1 MRMARSP
8 FTITP
13 FFPTSSRQ
21 FGRGGIT
28 VFRGSPIPHVQYGR
42 GFGSLFKSMGRM
54 VTPLIGKAVRYAGKT
69 GLETGIG
76 LLSDVL
82 SGENVKTQ
90 KRCLGG
96 SEKKKKART
105 LYYYYYYYEHWKKKK
120 KKRKKAEGWTH
131 CGSPT
136 ETTPDRR
143 YFWIKQRHE
152 GPVIHSHPRCDR
164 VKIVFF
170 CCSHGI
176 RTTPETLRLDPRGEL
191 GFGTVSNPSHRH
203 VDFKCKMAT
212 LLPRIKNPTWQ
223 SHRIQH

>member
-28 VFRGSPIPHVQYGR
+28 VFRGSPIPHVQYWR

-82 SGENVKTQ
+82 GGENVKTAA
-90 KRCLGG
+90 KRRA
-96 SEKKKKART
+96 SEVFQQTKKDALEEVKRRRRQGPSTTTTTTSTGKR
-105 LYYYYYYYEHWKKKK
+105 
-120 KKRKKAEGWTH
+120 KRKKGKKQKGGRIAVRRRRRR
-131 CGSPT
+131 PT
-136 ETTPDRR
+136 TD
-143 YFWIKQRHE
+143 I
-152 GPVIHSHPRCDR
+152 
-164 VKIVFF
+164 
-170 CCSHGI
+170 
-176 RTTPETLRLDPRGEL
+176 
-191 GFGTVSNPSHRH
+191 FG
-203 VDFKCKMAT
+203 
-212 LLPRIKNPTWQ
+212 
-223 SHRIQH
+223 

>member
-1 MRMARSP
+1 MMPRSP

-82 SGENVKTQ
+82 SGENVKTAA
-90 KRCLGG
+90 KRRASAAFQQAKQDALEEVKSTVKRRRKRPSTTITPG
-96 SEKKKKART
+96 
-105 LYYYYYYYEHWKKKK
+105 
-120 KKRKKAEGWTH
+120 KKRKKRKGGQKGGQKGGH
-131 CGSPT
+131 Y
-136 ETTPDRR
+136 RR
-143 YFWIKQRHE
+143 R
-152 GPVIHSHPRCDR
+152 SR
-164 VKIVFF
+164 
-170 CCSHGI
+170 
-176 RTTPETLRLDPRGEL
+176 RTTADI
-191 GFGTVSNPSHRH
+191 FG
-203 VDFKCKMAT
+203 
-212 LLPRIKNPTWQ
+212 
-223 SHRIQH
+223 

>member
-82 SGENVKTQ
+82 SGENVKTAA
-90 KRCLGG
+90 KRRA
-96 SEKKKKART
+96 SEAFQQTKQDALEAVKRRRQGPSTTTTTSTVKR
-105 LYYYYYYYEHWKKKK
+105 
-120 KKRKKAEGWTH
+120 KRKKGRKQK
-131 CGSPT
+131 GGRPT
-136 ETTPDRR
+136 DDARPQIFLDKTTSRR
-143 YFWIKQRHE
+143 TGDSFPY
-152 GPVIHSHPRCDR
+152 
-164 VKIVFF
+164 
-170 CCSHGI
+170 
-176 RTTPETLRLDPRGEL
+176 TLRSCEDR
-191 GFGTVSNPSHRH
+191 
-203 VDFKCKMAT
+203 
-212 LLPRIKNPTWQ
+212 LLLLQ
-223 SHRIQH
+223 SWN

>member
-28 VFRGSPIPHVQYGR
+28 VFRGSPIPHVQYGH

-82 SGENVKTQ
+82 SGENVKTAA
-90 KRCLGG
+90 KRRA
-96 SEKKKKART
+96 SEAFQQTKQDALEAVKRRRRQGPSTTTTTSTVKR
-105 LYYYYYYYEHWKKKK
+105 
-120 KKRKKAEGWTH
+120 KRKKGRKQKGGRIAVRRRRRR
-131 CGSPT
+131 PT
-136 ETTPDRR
+136 AD
-143 YFWIKQRHE
+143 I
-152 GPVIHSHPRCDR
+152 
-164 VKIVFF
+164 
-170 CCSHGI
+170 
-176 RTTPETLRLDPRGEL
+176 
-191 GFGTVSNPSHRH
+191 FG
-203 VDFKCKMAT
+203 
-212 LLPRIKNPTWQ
+212 
-223 SHRIQH
+223 